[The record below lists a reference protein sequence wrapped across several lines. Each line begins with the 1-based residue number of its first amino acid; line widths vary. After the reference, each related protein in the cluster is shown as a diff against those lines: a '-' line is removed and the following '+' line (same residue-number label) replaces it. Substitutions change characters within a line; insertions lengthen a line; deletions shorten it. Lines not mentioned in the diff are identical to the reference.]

1 MAPRQRAAL
10 GTVRARAH
18 PYGPRTG
25 NAARANSGAY
35 GNPAFAPAWG
45 QRPTNARII
54 DEFIRGK
61 PGVGADNVLAVT
73 ISVISNCGG
82 DWEAALDC
90 LNALERCKRGNR
102 EIVKP
107 TVNVFNAAISACGRA
122 KQVDQAL
129 ELFDEMAGRGF
140 FPDIF
145 TYNAV
150 ISACGKGGRTDVAL
164 EKFQHLLEHGPADN
178 VFPNTITYNAVIS
191 ACGMGGLADA
201 ALEKFKHLLKYGPNY
216 KYKVFPDTITYNAVI
231 SACEKGKRPREA
243 LKVFDHLRDH
253 GPYYTVKAFPDII
266 TYSAVISACG
276 TGGYARKALNVF
288 NHLLDH
294 GPDRGVF
301 PDVVAYSAVISACG
315 MGGYTRE
322 ALKVFDHLLKYGPK
336 YEDKVFPNII
346 TYSAMI
352 SACGTDG
359 YTRKALDVFNH
370 LLDHGPY
377 YKDKVFPNTIAYNA
391 VISACEKGG
400 RADEARKVF
409 DHMLHHGKERGVFPD
424 SITYTAVI
432 SACEKAG
439 RHGAVSDLLEKAI
452 RAEVFNPS
460 LGFEANRNQLN
471 FHESAVVTQPTS
483 EASEDRGVAAPV
495 AKGIFRRLLSEGR
508 IGHETQFVVGQH
520 GGDVLKNTIEQC
532 MRDQGWTPE
541 HPLDPWGQPNLGR
554 LRAAALQ
561 LQPGGP
567 GRTGTKGLNPMRP
580 SSSLHGREASGS
592 SWAAAQRSRRASR

>member
-276 TGGYARKALNVF
+276 T
-288 NHLLDH
+288 
-294 GPDRGVF
+294 
-301 PDVVAYSAVISACG
+301 
-315 MGGYTRE
+315 
-322 ALKVFDHLLKYGPK
+322 
-336 YEDKVFPNII
+336 
-346 TYSAMI
+346 
-352 SACGTDG
+352 DG